1 MDQTV
6 RRIYVEKKEGVNVE
20 AQGLLSEFKNNL
32 GVTGLTNVRLL
43 NRYDAQYMTK
53 EEFDQA
59 KNIVFSEPNVDR
71 IFEETVPL
79 NKKDHYFLV
88 ESLPGQYDQRADSAA
103 QCVQLLTQ
111 KERPLIR
118 AAKLIIL
125 EGEVSPEE

>member
-88 ESLPGQYDQRADSAA
+88 ESLPGQYD
-103 QCVQLLTQ
+103 L
-111 KERPLIR
+111 
-118 AAKLIIL
+118 
-125 EGEVSPEE
+125 